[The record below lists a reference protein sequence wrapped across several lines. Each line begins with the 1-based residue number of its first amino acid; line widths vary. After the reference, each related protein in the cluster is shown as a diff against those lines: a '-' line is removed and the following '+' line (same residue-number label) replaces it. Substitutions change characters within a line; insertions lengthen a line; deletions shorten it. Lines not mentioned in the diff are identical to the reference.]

1 MTQSSRTLAACAFAL
16 VTVVAGCSGEGDRQG
31 ERLGPLLLTEQT
43 SAVARTEAGHLVT
56 WAGVLRNPNPWH
68 FGEHAVATVI
78 GRDAAGRE
86 VVRAEQP
93 LDAVP
98 PGGTLPFT
106 GEAVASGAPAQVQI
120 HFRST
125 KWRRAARVPAAFLPF
140 PVDDVVTER
149 LKTGTYLV
157 TGYVTDPYRK
167 PVGSL
172 TVTALLRDA
181 AGRLVGGG
189 TTFVD
194 DVRPGTRRR
203 FVITVDRVR
212 QPVQRT
218 DVRAGTWGATG
229 RPYEELV
236 LSGALPVHTVKP
248 TTEPFATDRGGP
260 LRTGDRRP

>member
-1 MTQSSRTLAACAFAL
+1 MAACALAL
-16 VTVVAGCSGEGDRQG
+16 VAAVTGCSGGDERQA
-31 ERLGPLLLTEQT
+31 ERLSPLLLAEQT
-43 SAVARTEAGHLVT
+43 SSVARTEAGHLVS

-68 FGEHAVATVI
+68 FGEHAIATVV
-78 GRDAAGRE
+78 GRDATGRE

-98 PGGTLPFT
+98 PGGVLPFT
-106 GEAVASGAPAQVQI
+106 GEAVASGPPASVQI
-120 HFRST
+120 HFRSA
-125 KWRRAARVPAAFLPF
+125 KWRRAARVPSAFQPF

-181 AGRLVGGG
+181 EGRLVGGG
-189 TTFVD
+189 TAFVD
-194 DVRPGTRRR
+194 DVRPGARRR

-212 QPVQRT
+212 QAAQRT
-218 DVRAGTWGATG
+218 DVRAGTWGSTG
-229 RPYEELV
+229 KPYEELV
-236 LSGALPVHTVKP
+236 MGGALPVHTVKP
-248 TTEPFATDRGGP
+248 TTEPFSTDRGAP
-260 LRTGDRRP
+260 ILNADRRS